1 MFQGNTYYDCITVT
15 NSAGTEK
22 EDITPWCPNKVHE
35 NKTYIEG
42 QNINCPTPKCSGC
55 EFVLNYVFTLI
66 SVQLWNFKDGE
77 SKKARFLAK
86 NQYTQRKPLYF

>member
-1 MFQGNTYYDCITVT
+1 MYPWSWNSITSNAIFQGNTYYDCITVT

-42 QNINCPTPKCSGC
+42 QNIDCPTPKCSGC
-55 EFVLNYVFTLI
+55 EFVLNYVHTQTIFRTLK
-66 SVQLWNFKDGE
+66 LMYLK
-77 SKKARFLAK
+77 RF
-86 NQYTQRKPLYF
+86 

>member
-22 EDITPWCPNKVHE
+22 EDIIPWCPNMVHE

-42 QNINCPTPKCSGC
+42 QNIDCPTPKCSGC
-55 EFVLNYVFTLI
+55 EFVLNYVHTQTIFRTLK
-66 SVQLWNFKDGE
+66 LMYLK
-77 SKKARFLAK
+77 RF
-86 NQYTQRKPLYF
+86 